1 MRIKLNPYPVTV
13 EVVFTKQ
20 DFTTRYKKVRGYS
33 EDLEGCDGM
42 TAYLADDVLLIGV
55 FDSSTVT
62 LVHELNH
69 ALIHTMEYIGLSIV
83 SQTSEAYCY
92 LMDSVL
98 KQVLPKLK

>member
-1 MRIKLNPYPVTV
+1 MQIKLNPYPVTV
-13 EVVFTKQ
+13 DVVFTKQ
-20 DFTTRYKKVRGYS
+20 DFTKRYKKVRGYS
-33 EDLEGCDGM
+33 PDLDGCTGM
-42 TAYLADDVLLIGV
+42 MACLADDFLLVGV
-55 FDSSTVT
+55 FNSSTTT

-98 KQVLPKLK
+98 KQTLPKLK